1 MEKIVPYI
9 VFLSLLIFLIVAKT
23 FSPFWILLIVIFFLW
38 SYRRNSDVRPVFFI
52 SVFLLFIY
60 LLLHHFAVLVPFV
73 IGAGIAYVISPIIE
87 ILERKKIPRIIAI
100 LCILLPLV
108 AVVPVL
114 VFLLALNLINEL
126 RFLIEKIP
134 GFIASSKV
142 FIGRMLESLNAAGIS
157 LSQEVI
163 VNTISGYL
171 GSITGSLFQTIMQI
185 GQGVKGILFLFYN
198 FVLIPIVAYLFLFD
212 RKKIGLWI
220 SNLVPDN
227 ERDSF
232 DGFVK
237 RIDKSF
243 ARYLRGQFILMI
255 LVGFLIGFALWLLG
269 IRYYVLLG
277 IVAAFC
283 NLIPNVGFVLSL
295 LIAVIIGLLIPPP
308 LISIVKILFVFL
320 CEQMLENWLLGPL
333 IIGKASGMSPVV
345 VMLALVLGGTV
356 AGFWGLIFAIPLVIF
371 LREFLNHFWG
381 FNL

>member
-38 SYRRNSDVRPVFFI
+38 SYRRNNEVRPVFFI

-60 LLLHHFAVLVPFV
+60 LLLHHFTVLVPFV
-73 IGAGIAYVISPIIE
+73 IGAGMAYVISPIVE
-87 ILERKKIPRIIAI
+87 ILEQKKIPRIIAI

-114 VFLLALNLINEL
+114 VFLLALNLVNEL

-134 GFIASSKV
+134 GFVADSKV
-142 FIGRMLESLNAAGIS
+142 FIGRMLERLNAVGIS
-157 LSQEVI
+157 LNQEVI

-171 GSITGSLFQTIMQI
+171 GSITGSLFQTVMQI
-185 GQGVKGILFLFYN
+185 GQGVKGIIFLLYN
-198 FVLIPIVAYLFLFD
+198 FVLIPIIAYLCLVD
-212 RKKIGLWI
+212 RGNIGSWI
-220 SNLVPDN
+220 RNLVPYD
-227 ERDSF
+227 EEESF
-232 DGFVK
+232 NSFIK
-237 RIDKSF
+237 KIDTSF

-255 LVGFLIGFALWLLG
+255 LVGCLIGFALWLLG

-283 NLIPNVGFVLSL
+283 NLIPNVGFIFSL

-308 LISIVKILFVFL
+308 LITIIKILLVFL
-320 CEQMLENWLLGPL
+320 FEQLLENWLLGPL
-333 IIGKASGMSPVV
+333 IIGKASGINPVI

-381 FNL
+381 LNV